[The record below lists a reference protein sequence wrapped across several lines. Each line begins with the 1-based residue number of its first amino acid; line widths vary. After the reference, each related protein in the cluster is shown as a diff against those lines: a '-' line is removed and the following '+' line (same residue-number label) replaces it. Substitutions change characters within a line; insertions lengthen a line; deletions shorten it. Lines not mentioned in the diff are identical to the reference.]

1 LAERVEAVDVTFNQS
16 LFLGAR
22 PTLELRFVGPG
33 FGERRE
39 NFNSKERGRWVE
51 LSCSTRL
58 AGRVIVQS
66 LLKILRGTDVNNSGS
81 KSKEETT
88 HVPFDAGLW
97 PLLRAIRRA
106 SAINAF
112 ISFMYAGRRP

>member
-1 LAERVEAVDVTFNQS
+1 MSPSIRASF
-16 LFLGAR
+16 FGAR

-66 LLKILRGTDVNNSGS
+66 LLKILRGTDVNYSGS
-81 KSKEETT
+81 KSKEVDDTRT
-88 HVPFDAGLW
+88 LRRG
-97 PLLRAIRRA
+97 PLALAQSHSTR
-106 SAINAF
+106 F
-112 ISFMYAGRRP
+112 GY